1 MARPSRCRK
10 TAAEAAYIHARTLA
24 TQPGALDPLVLAR
37 IRRGETITAAHYVGV
52 QQARQRL
59 QAALDAQL
67 AGLDVLVLPTVAFMA
82 PRIDTL
88 AGDAEAFNRANL
100 LALRNTSVFNFY
112 DLPALSLPITQSAA
126 PLPVGLMVAGQ
137 RGGDRALLGVGQ
149 CLQTQL
155 ELLRERRT

>member
-1 MARPSRCRK
+1 M
-10 TAAEAAYIHARTLA
+10 
-24 TQPGALDPLVLAR
+24 
-37 IRRGETITAAHYVGV
+37 
-52 QQARQRL
+52 
-59 QAALDAQL
+59 
-67 AGLDVLVLPTVAFMA
+67 LVLPTVAFMA

-112 DLPALSLPITQSAA
+112 DLPALSLPITQSDA